1 MSIIL
6 TIFRKEMTTTLRD
19 KRTLIS
25 AILLPVLAMP
35 LLLLGVT
42 KFSKRMAEKEEAKTL
57 RVALL
62 NAPPV
67 LEKQFAA
74 ALGFKLIQGVP
85 LTAARDSVAEESYD
99 AVLNFDP
106 AFASSVDSM
115 GVGKVGFYYK
125 STNTSV
131 EGRVQKVLDAY
142 KADVLKSR
150 FEHLHISPELL
161 EPIAVLESDVASKQ
175 EQIGMLAGGFLPYIF
190 ILFCFMACMYPA
202 LDLITGEKE
211 KGTLETLLTTPA
223 SRFEILLGKVMA
235 ISVVGVFAAVMT
247 IVGMFAALRLFDG
260 IPPEILRAMND
271 ILSLRFVLLL
281 FGMLVP
287 LSVFFAGIL
296 SAVAIRANSFKEAQT
311 YVSPMIFAV
320 IVPAMMAM
328 MPGMRLTWQ
337 TALIPIMNIALA
349 TKEIIAGTIQYGQ
362 YALLVVSLIVV
373 ALLAMVASVK
383 QFSKEGNILK

>member
-42 KFSKRMAEKEEAKTL
+42 KFSKRMAEKEESKTL

-74 ALGFKLIQGVP
+74 APGFKLIQNVP
-85 LTAARDSVAEESYD
+85 LPAARDSVAEETYD
-99 AVLNFDP
+99 AALDFDP
-106 AFASSVDSM
+106 AFAQSVDSM
-115 GVGKVGFYYK
+115 GIGEVAFYYK

-131 EGRVQKVLDAY
+131 AGRVEKVLDSY
-142 KADVLKSR
+142 KSGVLKSR
-150 FEHLHISPELL
+150 FERLHISPSLL
-161 EPIAVLESDVASKQ
+161 EPIAVQEMDVASKQ

-235 ISVVGVFAAVMT
+235 ISVVGVFAAIMT

-260 IPPEILRAMND
+260 IPPEILNAMND
-271 ILSLRFVLLL
+271 ILSVRFVLLL

-337 TALIPIMNIALA
+337 TAMIPIMNIALA
-349 TKEIIAGTIQYGQ
+349 TKEITAGTIQYGQ
-362 YALLVVSLIVV
+362 YALLVISLIVV